1 MQRFCIILSLLFA
14 ANIALSQSLNV
25 NSNIANGKTFAI
37 IIGISGYENKSL
49 PQLKY
54 ADKDA
59 LVFSEWLKS
68 NAGGNVPEAQITI
81 LLNKEATIA
90 AILNALD
97 WVKAETTTNDLVYFY
112 FSGHGD
118 VETENTFSLG
128 YLLAYNTPA
137 SNYRNN
143 AIKIETLNDDANF
156 LSTKKQAKV
165 VLITDACHSG
175 KLAGDFFKGKQLVG
189 KQLQQVLNNEVR
201 LTSCAVD
208 EEAAEGPDWGGGR
221 GVFSYYLLNG
231 MYGLAENI
239 ADGSIKLNEMKRFLD
254 SAFVADKILRLQ
266 NHKQHPVIDGNPNFS
281 LGFLDTATVAAYK
294 RKFVETDTSK
304 ITAPAGLSMF
314 KKASVQPIDYFFTE
328 IALLPIENLINTQTL
343 QNKDS
348 IALNITNQFIENHDT
363 LTIYRNYFLGKDSLQ
378 RKNESPGGYYE
389 AIANANKLDS
399 FNLLKNQLSKNKS
412 LSKRFIEKFVE
423 LVHNRTQEMINA
435 YLSGDIAE
443 LEKRQYYYTGKRQY
457 DDFLSL
463 INYCLQIIPEDHH
476 LASVLRINATY
487 LGGLMARLN
496 MATMKN
502 TDSLLKVAVAYQ
514 RKSMQ
519 ADPYAGY
526 IHNELGN
533 LFVNQKK
540 YDSANYH
547 FNFASTL
554 APTWAIPWSN
564 KIRMNLMQ
572 KKYAVAKEALNKAD
586 SLQPNMAYVL
596 MNGGLLMEKEKDW
609 LAAESYFLKAIEQ
622 NKVHY
627 LPYEH
632 LGNIYLQT
640 GRYAL
645 SDEYYFKAAERKE
658 NFAINDAYFS
668 FGVELGG
675 IPGINEDN
683 VNFWFDCYDN
693 LTKDTVRLKPFVKFF
708 EVDKLNVSASDKKET
723 FVNNYRE
730 FLQDFPNMYIVQH
743 ILGKMYYTDSKW
755 KEAEDALNLATAN
768 YKDDVAARKMF
779 KEMLHSTTAIYE
791 DSCLLNYLMN
801 FQYNQLEDHYMLA
814 NIYERKGELNKAIA
828 KYREICNIE
837 NEQQIAQASYTNYKS
852 LKKVNTNTA
861 EFAYAYEKALATY
874 EVPLK
879 LAGAIKAARLHE
891 QLGQNEQAEEI
902 LLKQVLANRAAG
914 DLRGKAMNENK
925 PGTYE
930 LLGRI
935 NFYWLFIN
943 QNLEVET
950 YNFYKR
956 MMTAFPRNYYWKQN
970 AGLFLYKRLQLAYKQ
985 MPIEKYASF
994 TKSIARFEYP
1004 FSTGEMPP
1012 NEDTIKFNLPVTKEE
1027 IIILKYIYNPNEEAL
1042 NFLLQSVQLTGEVE
1056 PSAEVTQAIAA
1067 LYAWQGSFDTASIWY
1082 IKAVKQQSNDSM
1094 LRNALVDVLTMDANF
1109 KRAQE
1114 QLDTLYQ
1121 KKQISR
1127 DKILTLINYDVFSNN
1142 YQKASIALNNF
1153 EAIDDIEKCK
1163 ITTLLATNA
1172 WLQGKMK
1179 EALKYLESFPALKI
1193 DKESLYD
1200 DVEKFKNDAT
1210 INNLY
1215 SIARMY
1221 ALQKQH
1227 AKALSFLNKALD
1239 EGFNYKQV
1247 LLNDA
1252 VWNFI
1257 DTKKWNALFEKY
1269 QLGIDY
1275 SNAENFISAI
1285 GYRIPDQGEGY
1296 KQ

>member
-1 MQRFCIILSLLFA
+1 MQRFYNIICLLFA
-14 ANIALSQSLNV
+14 AKIAFSQSFNV
-25 NSNIANGKTFAI
+25 NSNNASGKTFAI

-68 NAGGNVPEAQITI
+68 NAGGNVPDAQIRI
-81 LLNKEATIA
+81 LLNKDATIA

-97 WVKAETTTNDLVYFY
+97 WVKAQTTTNDLVYFY

-118 VETENTFSLG
+118 VETENNFSLG

-221 GVFSYYLLNG
+221 GVFSYYLING
-231 MYGLAENI
+231 MYGLADNI
-239 ADGSIKLNEMKRFLD
+239 ADGSIKLKEMERFLD

-266 NHKQHPVIDGNPNFS
+266 NHKQNPVIDGNPNFP

-294 RKFVETDTSK
+294 RKFIVTDTSK

-314 KKASVQPIDYFFTE
+314 KKASIQPIDYFFTE
-328 IALLPIENLINTQTL
+328 IALLPIENIINTQTL
-343 QNKDS
+343 QSIDS
-348 IALNITNQFIENHDT
+348 IALNITKQFIENHDT
-363 LTIYRNYFLGKDSLQ
+363 LTVYRKYFWGKDSMQ
-378 RKNESPGGYYE
+378 HRNESPVGYDE
-389 AIANANKLDS
+389 AIRNANKLDS
-399 FNLLKNQLSKNKS
+399 FNLLKNQLSKNKI
-412 LSKRFIEKFVE
+412 LGKRFIEKFVE
-423 LVHNRTQEMINA
+423 LIHNRTQEMTNA

-443 LEKRQYYYTGKRQY
+443 LEKRQYYYKGERQY
-457 DDFLSL
+457 NDFLSL
-463 INYCLQIIPEDHH
+463 LNYSLQLIPEDHH
-476 LASVLRINATY
+476 LASVLRLNATY

-496 MATMKN
+496 MATMKK

-572 KKYAVAKEALNKAD
+572 KKYAVAKEALHKAD

-596 MNGGLLMEKEKDW
+596 MNGGLLMEKEKNW
-609 LAAESYFLKAIEQ
+609 LAAESYFLRAIEQ

-658 NFAINDAYFS
+658 SFAINDAYFRY
-668 FGVELGG
+668 GVEQGG
-675 IPGINEDN
+675 ISGINEDN
-683 VNFWFDCYDN
+683 AKIWLDCYDN
-693 LTKDTVRLKPFVKFF
+693 LTKDTARLKPFVKFF
-708 EVDKLNVSASDKKET
+708 EGDRLIATKSGNKDQG
-723 FVNNYRE
+723 VNLLKE
-730 FLQDFPNMYIVQH
+730 FLQVFPEMYIAHH
-743 ILGKMYYTDSKW
+743 ILGNMYYTDSRW

-768 YKDDVAARKMF
+768 YKDDLTARTMF
-779 KEMLHSTTAIYE
+779 KEMLKGRTVIDGDT
-791 DSCLLNYLMN
+791 CLLNYLMN

-814 NIYERKGELNKAIA
+814 NIYERKGELNKAIT
-828 KYREICNIE
+828 KYREISNIE
-837 NEQQIAQASYTNYKS
+837 NKQQLAQANYTNYKS
-852 LKKVNTNTA
+852 LKTLKKNSE
-861 EFAYAYEKALATY
+861 EFAIGYEKQLATF
-874 EVPLK
+874 EIPLK
-879 LAGAIKAARLHE
+879 MAGAIKAARLYE

-902 LLKQVLANRAAG
+902 LLQQVLANRAAG
-914 DLRGKAMNENK
+914 DLRRKAMKENK

-930 LLGRI
+930 LLG
-935 NFYWLFIN
+935 NLNHYWLAIN
-943 QNLEVET
+943 QNVEAET

-956 MMTAFPRNYYWKQN
+956 IMEAFPRNFYWKEK
-970 AGLFLYKRLQLAYKQ
+970 AGWFLYKRLQLAYKQ
-985 MPIEKYASF
+985 MSIEKYTSF
-994 TKSIARFEYP
+994 TKSLSDFEYP
-1004 FSTGEMPP
+1004 FTSSQSPP
-1012 NEDTIKFNLPVTKEE
+1012 DENPIKFNLPVTKEE
-1027 IIILKYIYNPNEEAL
+1027 IIILKYIYNPTKEAL
-1042 NFLLQSVQLTGEVE
+1042 NFFLQSVQLTGEVE
-1056 PSAEVTQAIAA
+1056 PSSEVTQAIAA

-1082 IKAVKQQSNDSM
+1082 GMAVKQQPNDSM
-1094 LRNALVDVLTMDANF
+1094 VRNALVDVLTMDANF
-1109 KRAQE
+1109 QRAQE

-1127 DKILTLINYDVFSNN
+1127 EKILTLINYDVLSNK
-1142 YQKASIALNNF
+1142 YQKVESTLKKFNAV
-1153 EAIDDIEKCK
+1153 DDIEKCK
-1163 ITTLLATNA
+1163 VTTLYATNS
-1172 WLQGKMK
+1172 WLKGNTK
-1179 EALKYLESFPALKI
+1179 EALQHLLSFPILKI
-1193 DKESLYD
+1193 DKEFLFAD
-1200 DVEKFKNDAT
+1200 EKFKNDAT
-1210 INNLY
+1210 FSNLY
-1215 SIARMY
+1215 SMARMY
-1221 ALQKQH
+1221 ALLKKPEM
-1227 AKALSFLNKALD
+1227 AFSFLKKALD
-1239 EGFNYKQV
+1239 AGFIYDQV
-1247 LLNDA
+1247 LKNDA

-1257 DTKKWNALFEKY
+1257 TTKQWNALFEKY
-1269 QLGIDY
+1269 ELGTNY
-1275 SNAENFISAI
+1275 SNVENFISAMS
-1285 GYRIPDQGEGY
+1285 YRIPDQGEE
-1296 KQ
+1296 